1 MTIKIGTTRSLLC
14 YEISVLPF
22 DNISMC
28 SYFYDRLLTRKH
40 HAQCYIFRAFILG
53 ELYAHI
59 T

>member
-1 MTIKIGTTRSLLC
+1 MTIKIGTTRVLLK
-14 YEISVLPF
+14 YEIFVLPF

-53 ELYAHI
+53 KLHANI
-59 T
+59 S